1 MVNVLSKQGLIR
13 IFIDVG
19 HGGKDPGAV
28 GNGLLEKDLTLKIA
42 KRVKEIL
49 AAYENVEV
57 KMSRTGDT
65 YPTLSERAKAANA
78 WGADFFLSI
87 HINSASKTSTGY
99 EDYIYTKA
107 STKSKE
113 YQKIIHAEIMK
124 EIKKYG
130 VRDRGLQQKNLQVL
144 RTTNMP
150 ALLTESLYISNPDE
164 AAILKKAAFIEDVAQ
179 GHVNGIVKAFDLKKK
194 KADDKKCHT
203 IVKGDTVSKLAKKYD
218 TTIAKIKKWNKL
230 DDDYMIRIGQKLRVK

>member
-1 MVNVLSKQGLIR
+1 MVNVLSKQGLIK
-13 IFIDVG
+13 IFIDPG

-42 KRVKEIL
+42 KRVKELL

-65 YPTLSERAKAANA
+65 YPTLSERARVANA

-107 STKSKE
+107 SAKSKE

-124 EIKKYG
+124 GIKAYG

-179 GHVNGIVKAFDLKKK
+179 GHVNGLVRAFNLKKK
-194 KADDKKCHT
+194 KADNKGYHT
-203 IVKGDTVSKLAKKYD
+203 VVKGDTVSKLAKEYD
-218 TTIAKIKKWNKL
+218 TTITKIKDLNKL
-230 DDDYMIRIGQKLRVK
+230 DDKYTIRIGQKLRVK

>member
-1 MVNVLSKQGLIR
+1 MVNVLSKQGLIK
-13 IFIDVG
+13 IFIDPG
-19 HGGKDPGAV
+19 HGGKDPEAV
-28 GNGLLEKDLTLKIA
+28 GNGLLEKNLTLKIA
-42 KRVKEIL
+42 KRVKELL

-65 YPTLSERAKAANA
+65 YPTLSERAEAADA

-107 STKSKE
+107 SAKLKE

-124 EIKKYG
+124 EIKGDG
-130 VRDRGLQQKNLQVL
+130 VSDRGLQQKNLQVL
-144 RTTNMP
+144 RATNMP
-150 ALLTESLYISNPDE
+150 ALLTENLYISNPDE

-194 KADDKKCHT
+194 KADDKEYH
-203 IVKGDTVSKLAKKYD
+203 VVEKGDTVSKLAKEYD
-218 TTIAKIKKWNKL
+218 TTIAKIKDWNNL
-230 DDDYMIRIGQKLRVK
+230 DSKYKIQIGQKLRVK

>member
-1 MVNVLSKQGLIR
+1 MVNVLSKQGLIK
-13 IFIDVG
+13 IFIDPG

-42 KRVKEIL
+42 KRVKELL

-107 STKSKE
+107 SAKSKE

-124 EIKKYG
+124 EIKGYE

-164 AAILKKAAFIEDVAQ
+164 AAILKKTVFIGDVAQ

-194 KADDKKCHT
+194 KAD
-203 IVKGDTVSKLAKKYD
+203 VKEYHVVETGDTVSVIAQEYD
-218 TTIAKIKKWNKL
+218 TTIAKIKDWNDL
-230 DDDYMIRIGQKLRVK
+230 DSKYTIRIGQKIRVK

>member
-1 MVNVLSKQGLIR
+1 MVNVLSKQGLIK
-13 IFIDVG
+13 IFIDPG
-19 HGGKDPGAV
+19 HGGKDPEAV
-28 GNGLLEKDLTLKIA
+28 GNGLLEKNLTLKIA
-42 KRVKEIL
+42 KRVKELL

-65 YPTLSERAKAANA
+65 YPTLSERAEAADA

-107 STKSKE
+107 SAKLKE

-124 EIKKYG
+124 EIKGDG

-144 RTTNMP
+144 RATNMP
-150 ALLTESLYISNPDE
+150 ALLTENLYISNPDE

-194 KADDKKCHT
+194 KADDKEYH
-203 IVKGDTVSKLAKKYD
+203 VVEKGDTVSKLAKEYD
-218 TTIAKIKKWNKL
+218 TTIAKIKDWNNL
-230 DDDYMIRIGQKLRVK
+230 DSKYKIQIGQKLRVK

>member
-1 MVNVLSKQGLIR
+1 MVNVLSKQGLIK
-13 IFIDVG
+13 IFIDPG
-19 HGGKDPGAV
+19 HGGKDPEAV
-28 GNGLLEKDLTLKIA
+28 GNGLLEKNLTLKIA
-42 KRVKEIL
+42 KRVKELL

-65 YPTLSERAKAANA
+65 YPTLSERARVANA

-107 STKSKE
+107 SAKLKE

-124 EIKKYG
+124 EIKGDG
-130 VRDRGLQQKNLQVL
+130 VSDRGLQQKNLQVL
-144 RTTNMP
+144 RATNMP
-150 ALLTESLYISNPDE
+150 ALLTENLYISNPDE

-194 KADDKKCHT
+194 KADDKEYH
-203 IVKGDTVSKLAKKYD
+203 VVEKGDTVSKLAKEYD
-218 TTIAKIKKWNKL
+218 TTIAKIKDWNNL
-230 DDDYMIRIGQKLRVK
+230 DSKYKIQIGQKLRVK

>member
-1 MVNVLSKQGLIR
+1 MVNVLSKQGLIK
-13 IFIDVG
+13 IFIDPG

-42 KRVKEIL
+42 KRVKELL
-49 AAYENVEV
+49 AAYEDVEV

-65 YPTLSERAKAANA
+65 YPTLSERAKTANV

-107 STKSKE
+107 SAKSKE

-124 EIKKYG
+124 KIKEYG
-130 VRDRGLQQKNLQVL
+130 VRDRGLQTGNLQVL

-150 ALLTESLYISNPDE
+150 ALLTENLYISNPDE

-179 GHVNGIVKAFDLKKK
+179 GHVNGIVTAFDLKKK
-194 KADDKKCHT
+194 KADDKEYHT
-203 IVKGDTVSKLAKKYD
+203 VVKGDTVTKIAKKYG
-218 TTIAKIKKWNKL
+218 TTIVKIKSWNKL
-230 DDDYMIRIGQKLRVK
+230 DDKYTVRIEQNLRVK